1 MLLNYPCTSSPT
13 LPYIHS
19 AETVVNA
26 YSELFDRM
34 DFDGDGFL
42 SKSELDQYMMRT
54 EGAPVQETAFQ
65 WLKHKFESK
74 EGTCVVC
81 VCV

>member
-1 MLLNYPCTSSPT
+1 M
-13 LPYIHS
+13 
-19 AETVVNA
+19 VVNA

-34 DFDGDGFL
+34 DYDGDGFL

-54 EGAPVQETAFQ
+54 EGAPVQDTAFQ

-74 EGTCVVC
+74 EGKLFSLFKLKKFVGQ
-81 VCV
+81 